1 MKNSQTTFLE
11 LNLRVPRVLTS
22 SRRVREECLNDVPE
36 IIDVNS
42 VIVKTDLNEEHPDDV
57 HEEDHESE
65 AEAGQP
71 QRDRQELLDV
81 VRAEV
86 RRLLP
91 Q

>member
-1 MKNSQTTFLE
+1 MPPASLKLH
-11 LNLRVPRVLTS
+11 LRVPRVLTCP
-22 SRRVREECLNDVPE
+22 RRVREECLNDVPE

-57 HEEDHESE
+57 HEEDHESV